1 MNQIKTVLVTGAGG
15 FLGSHLLT
23 PLLESGYQVQA
34 LSSQKAA
41 IEKQYG
47 NRVKAY
53 DFADF
58 DAGELAWGN
67 VDCVN
72 HCAFATQSER
82 KHLAESL
89 AFTQSV
95 FLKAA
100 KAGVSRVINFSTRS
114 VYGADASLQTD
125 EKSAVN
131 PINEYGLAKY
141 ASELLLESI
150 AKQSNMHYV
159 NLRLSSLLGAGY
171 DVRLVNKFV
180 KAAMETGE
188 IKIVGGKQSFS
199 FMDVRDATSAILA
212 LIESDAEGWNTTYNL
227 GSNTRYSILELA
239 QLVADVVK
247 RSQGMDVKIT
257 VDEKEIMLTAGMDS
271 SLFYQT
277 FRWQPRY
284 SIEETV
290 QNIVSYVNV

>member
-23 PLLESGYQVQA
+23 QLLESDYQVQA

-67 VDCVN
+67 VDCVI

-95 FLKAA
+95 FLQAA

-125 EKSAVN
+125 EKAAIN

-141 ASELLLESI
+141 ASELVLEGI
-150 AKQSNMHYV
+150 AKQSNMHYI

-199 FMDVRDATSAILA
+199 FMDVRDAVSAVIL
-212 LIESDAEGWNTTYNL
+212 LLSDNSQHWNKTYNL
-227 GSNTRYSILELA
+227 GSNKQYTITELA
-239 QLVADVVK
+239 QIVASEVK
-247 RSQGMDVKIT
+247 KATGKEVA
-257 VDEKEIMLTAGMDS
+257 VNVEEKDIALTAGMDS
-271 SLFYQT
+271 SAFYRD
-277 FRWQPRY
+277 FGWHPKY
-284 SIEETV
+284 EVVDAVESI
-290 QNIVSYVNV
+290 IWIS

>member
-67 VDCVN
+67 VDCVI

-171 DVRLVNKFV
+171 D
-180 KAAMETGE
+180 
-188 IKIVGGKQSFS
+188 
-199 FMDVRDATSAILA
+199 
-212 LIESDAEGWNTTYNL
+212 
-227 GSNTRYSILELA
+227 
-239 QLVADVVK
+239 
-247 RSQGMDVKIT
+247 
-257 VDEKEIMLTAGMDS
+257 
-271 SLFYQT
+271 
-277 FRWQPRY
+277 
-284 SIEETV
+284 
-290 QNIVSYVNV
+290 